1 MNITYKI
8 DKIKKN
14 NWLNITFDV
23 SKDDLYMYSE
33 MGNGTITCIEDSF
46 ANKPDIILGKLK
58 EMYQTA
64 MRAGYQGIHIICE
77 PSGGYECKLMLLA
90 AKQGHATSYVSG
102 EASSKFRFVEGNS
115 NDKSDQRDPKI
126 IFKLAQYGKL
136 LRHRILESSY
146 EQLRHLNRMHEQEQ
160 ELKTYIRNQ
169 LHHELKVLFCE
180 RDWKEAFWYAVSG
193 RVVLKLYHGNP
204 YTIIKA
210 GKSRF
215 AARMKKAVKG
225 IRGTTI
231 ERIWTNAVESVKLDY
246 NDSIIELLSERIKQ
260 LWHDYQLHEHRLQG
274 IKEQMA
280 NIYRDLLDQGEQLP
294 PVIKGFVSIENLAR
308 IVGETGPLS
317 DFKSAKQIKRYA
329 GMNICIRESG
339 QFKGLRKMS
348 KKGRPR
354 LRLILGQS
362 IFHLIKKDRILGA
375 YYHSLKDRHAMNG
388 TKAMSMVS
396 RKLIDVLFAL
406 SKPGSVFD
414 EKRLFVC
421 KGQYKKAA

>member
-14 NWLNITFDV
+14 NWLNIAFDV

-33 MGNGTITCIEDSF
+33 MGNGTITCLEDSF
-46 ANKPDIILGKLK
+46 ANKPEIILGKL
-58 EMYQTA
+58 EDMYQTA

-90 AKQGHATSYVSG
+90 AQQGHATSYVSG

-115 NDKSDQRDPKI
+115 NDKSDQRDPKV

-136 LRHRILESSY
+136 LKHRLLSHAY
-146 EQLRHLNRMHEQEQ
+146 QQLRHLNRMHEQQQ

-180 RDWKEAFWYAVSG
+180 RDWKEAFWYGVSG
-193 RVVLKLYHGNP
+193 RAVLKLYHGNP
-204 YTIIKA
+204 YEIIKA
-210 GKSRF
+210 GRSRF
-215 AARMKKAVKG
+215 AQRMRKAVKG

-231 ERIWTNAVESVKLDY
+231 ERIWTNAGQSAKLNY
-246 NDSIIELLSERIKQ
+246 SEPLSDLIAERIKQ
-260 LWHDYQLHEHRLQG
+260 LWADFHLHEHRLKQ

-280 NIYRDLLDQGEQLP
+280 DIYQNLLDQGEQLP
-294 PVIKGFVSIENLAR
+294 PVVKGFVSIENLAR
-308 IVGETGPLS
+308 IVGETGPFS
-317 DFKSAKQIKRYA
+317 DFNSAKQIKRY
-329 GMNICIRESG
+329 GGLNICIHESG
-339 QFKGLRKMS
+339 QFKGLRKLS

-362 IFHLIKKDRILGA
+362 IFHLIKRDRILGE
-375 YYHSLKDRHAMNG
+375 YYHSLKDRFAMNG
-388 TKAMSMVS
+388 TKAMSVVS
-396 RKLIDVLFAL
+396 RKLVDVLFAL

>member
-14 NWLNITFDV
+14 NWLNIAFDV

-33 MGNGTITCIEDSF
+33 MGDGTITCLEDSF
-46 ANKPDIILGKLK
+46 ANKPEIILGKLE
-58 EMYQTA
+58 EMNQTA
-64 MRAGYQGIHIICE
+64 MRAGYEGIHIICE

-90 AKQGHATSYVSG
+90 AQRGHATSYVSG
-102 EASSKFRFVEGNS
+102 EASSKFRLVEGNS
-115 NDKSDQRDPKI
+115 NDKSDQRDPKV

-136 LRHRILESSY
+136 LKHRLLSSAY

-180 RDWKEAFWYAVSG
+180 RDWKEAFWYGVSG
-193 RVVLKLYHGNP
+193 RAVLELYHGNP
-204 YTIIKA
+204 YKIIKA
-210 GKSRF
+210 GRSRF
-215 AARMKKAVKG
+215 AGRMKKAVKG

-231 ERIWTNAVESVKLDY
+231 ERIWANAEQSVKLDY
-246 NDSIIELLSERIKQ
+246 NDGIIELLSERITQ
-260 LWHDYQLHEHRLQG
+260 LWYDFQLHEHRLQE
-274 IKEQMA
+274 IKKQMA
-280 NIYRDLLDQGEQLP
+280 AIYQNLLDQGEQLP
-294 PVIKGFVSIENLAR
+294 PVVKGFVSIENLAR
-308 IVGETGPLS
+308 IVGETGPFK
-317 DFKSAKQIKRYA
+317 DFTSAKQIKRYA

-339 QFKGLRKMS
+339 QFKGHRKLS

-354 LRLILGQS
+354 LRLILNQS
-362 IFHLIKKDRILGA
+362 IFHLVKKDRILGT
-375 YYHSLKDRHAMNG
+375 YYHSLKDRFALNG
-388 TKAMSMVS
+388 TKAMSVVS
-396 RKLIDVLFAL
+396 RKMVDVLFAL

-414 EKRLFVC
+414 AKRMFVC